1 MSRHETALASGRN
14 ELPLK
19 NPSCVVASRQANPR
33 RKLLAIT
40 RGTRGEVMIVNHLL
54 AEQ

>member
-19 NPSCVVASRQANPR
+19 NPSLRRGFSSGESSAKASSYNERN
-33 RKLLAIT
+33 
-40 RGTRGEVMIVNHLL
+40 
-54 AEQ
+54 